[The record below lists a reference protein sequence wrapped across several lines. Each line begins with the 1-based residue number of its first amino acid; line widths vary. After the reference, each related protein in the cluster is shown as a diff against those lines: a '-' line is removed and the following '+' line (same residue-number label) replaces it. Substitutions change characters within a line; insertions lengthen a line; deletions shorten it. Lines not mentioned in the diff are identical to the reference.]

1 MTRKKTPFPAIRSS
15 ADVSVPAVNRH
26 LKRIFTD
33 NELEE
38 KSVIKEYLITGAG
51 RKRLCGYIL
60 GMFVIL
66 GILNMLTSYSMIGEF
81 RIDTKGVK
89 NYNPKYYS
97 LSAIIAVWQ
106 TVATLVYTSTDAE
119 ESNIKR

>member
-15 ADVSVPAVNRH
+15 ADVSVPAVNQH

-38 KSVIKEYLITGAG
+38 KSVIKEYLITGADG
-51 RKRLCGYIL
+51 KSLCGYIL
-60 GMFVIL
+60 GIFVIL
-66 GILNMLTSYSMIGEF
+66 VILNMLTRYSMIGEF
-81 RIDTKGVK
+81 RMDAKGVK
-89 NYNPKYYS
+89 NYNLKYYS

-119 ESNIKR
+119 GSNIKR